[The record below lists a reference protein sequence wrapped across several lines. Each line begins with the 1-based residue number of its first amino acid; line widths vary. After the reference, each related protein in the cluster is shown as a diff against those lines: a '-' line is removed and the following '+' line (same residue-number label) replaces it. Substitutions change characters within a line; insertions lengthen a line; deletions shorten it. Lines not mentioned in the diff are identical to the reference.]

1 MPPGLRRAQRR
12 LLDDVPLYDST
23 GAHLKLVPPPP
34 DKPIEVEASPL
45 IEAIL
50 KYLETGR

>member
-12 LLDDVPLYDST
+12 FDEVPLYDST
-23 GAHLKLVPPPP
+23 GSRLKLVPRPPEQP
-34 DKPIEVEASPL
+34 FEVEPSPL

-50 KYLETGR
+50 KYLETAR